1 PHFDDQ
7 KLSDEV
13 FFKLTHMD
21 KSFQDTLRLYTG
33 AREMAASASAGT
45 KKVYEDKADGFLKTL
60 VAWLRTNMLTSFDV
74 IHQGV
79 PKKMVEWL
87 KGHRTG
93 GNPPPP
99 VRDLMEL
106 TGSVCLSKYFEDRYP
121 EYPSFAVQ

>member
-1 PHFDDQ
+1 M
-7 KLSDEV
+7 KWL
-13 FFKLTHMD
+13 L
-21 KSFQDTLRLYTG
+21 
-33 AREMAASASAGT
+33 SASTGT

-93 GNPPPP
+93 NAA
-99 VRDLMEL
+99 VRDLLEL
-106 TGSVCLSKYFEDRYP
+106 TGSVCLAASFEDRYP
-121 EYPSFAVQ
+121 EYPKFTGQAHAPATSNSRPRT